1 MAAVIQVPSGVPQLV
16 YQVSWEQLPDDYL
29 LPDEPVDNTDHS
41 LLATALRE
49 SLELAGLLDTPERL
63 VAANVGIC
71 TAVNGKT
78 VVKAPDW
85 FYVPHVLPLNPPRA
99 RRSYAPHLDGEVPA
113 LVIEFLSETDG
124 GEYSSR
130 PFFPYGKFWYYE
142 RILQAPYYVI
152 FGPEAGTLEVR
163 RLEGDSYQLQQADKD
178 GRYWIAPLKLFLGIW
193 QGAKADRTGRWL
205 RWWDAD
211 GKLLLW
217 GAERL
222 EQERRRTEQE
232 RQKAEEEHQRAEE
245 ERRRAERL
253 AAYLRAQGFDPEK
266 I

>member
-16 YQVSWEQLPDDYL
+16 YQISWEKLPDDYR

-41 LLATALRE
+41 LLAAALRE

-63 VAANVGIC
+63 VASNVGIC
-71 TAVNGKT
+71 TTVSGRT

-85 FYVPHVLPLNPPRA
+85 FYVSHVLPLDPPRA
-99 RRSYAPHLDGEVPA
+99 RRSYTPHLEGEVPT

-124 GEYSSR
+124 GEYSYR
-130 PFFPYGKFWYYE
+130 PFFPYGKLWYYE
-142 RILQAPYYVI
+142 RILQVPYYVI
-152 FGPEAGTLEVR
+152 FEPEAGTLEVR
-163 RLEGDSYQLQQADKD
+163 RLEKGSYQLQQADEQ
-178 GRYWIAPLKLFLGIW
+178 GRYCIAPLNLFVGIW
-193 QGAKADRTGRWL
+193 QGTKADRTGRWL
-205 RWWDAD
+205 RWWDTD

-222 EQERRRTEQE
+222 EQER
-232 RQKAEEEHQRAEE
+232 QRAEE
-245 ERRRAERL
+245 ERQRAEEERQRAEQEHQRAERL